1 MKKMMIIGFIALMS
15 TSVVLPQTN
24 NIYVEGLGVGLLG
37 SINYE
42 REVMDKVFARVGIA
56 RMGGTTTVYED
67 DYYGYY
73 GDPVEA
79 DFSIMPVIVGAS
91 YLMGNKW
98 KLELGGGISYWMVS
112 GNLSWGDV
120 EGGEEDAALMT
131 FYGVGG
137 VRYQNPLGGITA
149 RAGLSF
155 LMIEDV
161 SVPWPH
167 ISLGYGF

>member
-1 MKKMMIIGFIALMS
+1 MKKITILGFIALMS

-56 RMGGTTTVYED
+56 RMADTYTEYED
-67 DYYGYY
+67 GYYGY
-73 GDPVEA
+73 GDLVE
-79 DFSIMPVIVGAS
+79 FEWSVMPVIVGAS

-98 KLELGGGISYWMVS
+98 KLEVGGGISYWMVS
-112 GNLSWGDV
+112 GKLSWGDV
-120 EGGEEDAALMT
+120 DGGEADAALMT

-137 VRYQNPLGGITA
+137 FRYQNPLGGITA
-149 RAGLSF
+149 RAGLSY

-161 SVPWPH
+161 AVAWPH

>member
-1 MKKMMIIGFIALMS
+1 MKKMAIIGLIALMS

-24 NIYVEGLGVGLLG
+24 HIYGEGLGVGLLG

-67 DYYGYY
+67 DYYGY
-73 GDPVEA
+73 GDPVET

-120 EGGEEDAALMT
+120 EGEEEDAALMT

>member
-1 MKKMMIIGFIALMS
+1 MKKMTIIGLIALMS
-15 TSVVLPQTN
+15 TSVVFPQTN
-24 NIYVEGLGVGLLG
+24 HIYGEGLGVGLLG

-67 DYYGYY
+67 DYYGY

-120 EGGEEDAALMT
+120 EGEEEDAALMT